1 MSSGVLR
8 TVLVQPTFPFLSLW
22 QLFVRSYD
30 CVAFLFYN
38 ELTVQSLMVQNY
50 LYSLIFLI
58 LFSFSCKYFVH
69 PCLRFWTFSFCFF
82 NIFCPSMFRILKK
95 ILFLSYF
102 LPIHVLDS
110 ETFFVSFIF
119 LAHPCFGFRNFF
131 SISCIFLAHQ
141 CFRFRTFFSF
151 LHISRPSPFLSL
163 YSSPENLL
171 SLFSIWEKQIVL

>member
-82 NIFCPSMFRILKK
+82 NIFCPSMFRILKN
-95 ILFLSYF
+95 S
-102 LPIHVLDS
+102 
-110 ETFFVSFIF
+110 VSFIF
-119 LAHPCFGFRNFF
+119 LAHSCFGFWNIFCFFHISCPSMFWIQKLF